1 MTTMVERPQT
11 GNIMF
16 WSKKCLFV
24 TVDFY
29 AIPSWKSERYR
40 LALKIRKDNG
50 TENLE
55 VWSSLK
61 NNKKTLKNPTPYI
74 CSTKLWKKSDRLG

>member
-61 NNKKTLKNPTPYI
+61 KQQKNPEKPYTI
-74 CSTKLWKKSDRLG
+74 YMFNQIMEEVW